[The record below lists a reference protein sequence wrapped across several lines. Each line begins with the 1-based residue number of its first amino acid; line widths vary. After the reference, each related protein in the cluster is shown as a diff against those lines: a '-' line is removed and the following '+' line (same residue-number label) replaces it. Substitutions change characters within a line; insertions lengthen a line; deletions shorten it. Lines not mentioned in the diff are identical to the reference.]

1 VRLAQSWRQAHRL
14 GAQLR
19 GAGTGGVS
27 RLAQRY
33 LALYAGVLTAVFA
46 ATLLAGYAGKGGKAR
61 FEELTVERL
70 NLVEPDGTLRLVMSD
85 RAHFP
90 GAIIRGREY
99 RHPRPDAGLLFFN
112 DEGTEDG
119 GLIFS
124 GHRDSSGRIV
134 DSGGSLTFDQYE
146 QDQLVQLLG
155 QHDSEGHIAGLIV
168 SDRPER
174 PIQQDLAELPQI
186 AALPQDQQ
194 QALMAQR
201 RSSTYY
207 GASRISVIR
216 GTDGVATVS
225 LRDAAGRERL
235 VLGVAAD
242 GSASVKFLD
251 AQGRVQRELTP

>member
-1 VRLAQSWRQAHRL
+1 
-14 GAQLR
+14 
-19 GAGTGGVS
+19 VS

-33 LALYAGVLTAVFA
+33 LALYAGVLTAAFA

-90 GAIIRGREY
+90 GAIIRGHEY
-99 RHPRPDAGLLFFN
+99 PHPRPDAGLLFFN
-112 DEGTEDG
+112 DEGTENG

-134 DSGGSLTFDQYE
+134 DAGGSLTFDQYE
-146 QDQLVQLLG
+146 QDQLVQLIG
-155 QHDSEGHIAGLIV
+155 EHDGDGHTAGLIV

-174 PIQQDLAELPQI
+174 PIQQDLAEIARI
-186 AALPQDQQ
+186 AALPQDEQQ
-194 QALMAQR
+194 RLMAQR
-201 RSSTYY
+201 RAAHYY
-207 GASRISVIR
+207 GANRISVLR
-216 GTDGVATVS
+216 STDGVAAVS
-225 LRDAAGRERL
+225 LRDAEGRARL